1 MASRPSVYGDALAF
15 DQFFN
20 TRVIQGMVYGTA
32 TTVCVQAT
40 GTGAYHYHV
49 NLHAMGTAA
58 PAGIIIIDGLVSQ
71 IAAAADINLGSGTTG
86 NAILASGQSIIYAIY
101 YYRGLADN
109 VIRQGIYAGAVATTG
124 AQVAP
129 TNAQIEATLATGTV
143 YLRTLDMTINRTG
156 DVDTMTFVYDHTV
169 RNLQHPATV
178 QNA

>member
-1 MASRPSVYGDALAF
+1 MKESVYGQGLSH

-20 TRVIQGMVYGTA
+20 TRVVQGMVYGTA
-32 TTVCVQAT
+32 TTACVQAT
-40 GTGAYHYHV
+40 GTGAFHYHV
-49 NLHAMGTAA
+49 NLHAMGTGS
-58 PAGIIIIDGLVSQ
+58 PAGIILVDGVASQ

-86 NAILASGQSIIYAIY
+86 NAILANGQSIIYAIY
-101 YYRGLADN
+101 YYRSIADN
-109 VIRQGIYAGAVATTG
+109 VIRQGIYTGTVALTAAV
-124 AQVAP
+124 VAP
-129 TNAQIEATLATGTV
+129 TNAQIEATLAVGTV

>member
-1 MASRPSVYGDALAF
+1 MKESVYGQGLSH

-20 TRVIQGMVYGTA
+20 TRVIQGMAYGTA

-49 NLHAMGTAA
+49 NLHPMGGAAA
-58 PAGIIIIDGLVSQ
+58 PGGIIILDGLVSQ

-86 NAILASGQSIIYAIY
+86 NAILANGQSIVYAIY
-101 YYRGLADN
+101 YYRSLADN
-109 VIRQGIYAGAVATTG
+109 VIRQGIYAGAVALT
-124 AQVAP
+124 AAVVAP

-143 YLRTLDMTINRTG
+143 YLRTVNVTINRTG
-156 DVDTMTFVYDHTV
+156 DIDTMTFVYDHTV

-178 QNA
+178 QNP

>member
-1 MASRPSVYGDALAF
+1 MSVKILIADDHKIMREGLAGLM
-15 DQFFN
+15 QFEPDIE
-20 TRVIQGMVYGTA
+20 VVG
-32 TTVCVQAT
+32 QA
-40 GTGAYHYHV
+40 A
-49 NLHAMGTAA
+49 
-58 PAGIIIIDGLVSQ
+58 DG
-71 IAAAADINLGSGTTG
+71 AAAIELAEKLQPDAIIMDINLGSGTTG
-86 NAILASGQSIIYAIY
+86 NAILANGQSIIYAIY